1 MKEKKVKSKITLD
14 KLATIIQGNLL
25 SMEENINNKIDTKI
39 DGLKKEII
47 SVKDELKADIKDIK
61 ANLNKKVDIFVH
73 NDLKFRVEKLEE
85 KVGAGR
91 KK

>member
-1 MKEKKVKSKITLD
+1 MKKVKITLED
-14 KLATIIQGNLL
+14 LANMIQKSLL
-25 SMEENINNKIDTKI
+25 STEENI
-39 DGLKKEII
+39 KKEIR
-47 SVKDELKADIKDIK
+47 STREELKETREDLKADIKDIK
-61 ANLNKKVDIFVH
+61 ADLNKKVDIFVH